1 MDKDRDSKYFSM
13 VPLFVP
19 KNVAVLSLVKS
30 ILDGEGIRY
39 VVENENVQSL
49 IGLGAF
55 GTGFNPLTGPIQI
68 YVEKDRVEDAKI
80 LLEEL
85 LKEDKGEEDD

>member
-1 MDKDRDSKYFSM
+1 MSKDKASKYSGM
-13 VPLFVP
+13 VPLYVP

-39 VVENENVQSL
+39 LVENENVQSL

-55 GTGFNPLTGPIQI
+55 GTGFNPLTGPIQV
-68 YVEKDRVEDAKI
+68 YVEKDRVEVAKI
-80 LLEEL
+80 LLEDL
-85 LKEDKGEEDD
+85 LKEDENADE

>member
-1 MDKDRDSKYFSM
+1 ML
-13 VPLFVP
+13 PLYVP
-19 KNVAVLSLVKS
+19 KNVAILSLVKS

-39 VVENENVQSL
+39 LVENENIQSL

-80 LLEEL
+80 LLEDL
-85 LKEDKGEEDD
+85 LKEDKNGEDG